1 MSIITLN
8 KGTDVQTN
16 TQAQD
21 VGGSL
26 PIDNLSNVNIV
37 GLANGEILQYNS
49 STNKWENQTVTIT
62 TVDGGTY

>member
-8 KGTDVQTN
+8 KGTEVQTN

-21 VGGSL
+21 IGGSL
-26 PIDNLSNVNIV
+26 SISRLSDVQITN
-37 GLANGEILQYNS
+37 LANGEILQYNT

>member
-8 KGTDVQTN
+8 KGTEVQTN

-21 VGGSL
+21 IGGSL
-26 PIDNLSNVNIV
+26 SISRLSDVQITN
-37 GLANGEILQYNS
+37 LANGEILQYNT
-49 STNKWENQTVTIT
+49 STNKWENQAVTIT